1 MREKPGKKT
10 LINNALYTVNHSVV
24 MNTITN
30 HGKQGYFSQKRQK
43 DLNNIKGYMYVQAVP
58 VDFLT
63 S

>member
-1 MREKPGKKT
+1 MREMSGKKT
-10 LINNALYTVNHSVV
+10 LIHNAVYTVNHSVV

-30 HGKQGYFSQKRQK
+30 VNKVIFLKKGKKIYT
-43 DLNNIKGYMYVQAVP
+43 GYMYVQAVP

>member
-1 MREKPGKKT
+1 MRGMSGKKT

-24 MNTITN
+24 VNTITN
-30 HGKQGYFSQKRQK
+30 VNKVIFLKKGK
-43 DLNNIKGYMYVQAVP
+43 NGYMYVQAVP